1 MEEEGGTP
9 APMSPGHAVA
19 IVVVDLV
26 LDVDAEGG
34 GGPVGGARAPA
45 ELLGDGDVLRFH
57 FASKRERKT
66 CGERIEGQNI

>member
-1 MEEEGGTP
+1 
-9 APMSPGHAVA
+9 MSPGHAVA

-34 GGPVGGARAPA
+34 GGPVSGTRAPA
-45 ELLGDGDVLRFH
+45 ELLGDGDVLRFR

-66 CGERIEGQNI
+66 CSERIEGQNI